1 MLENS
6 TLKPVV
12 TVIMATYNRSN
23 ILHYAVQSVL
33 RQTETNWELLVIGD
47 HCTDDTEAVM
57 ASFTDP
63 RIRFINLET
72 NVGEQSGPNNVGLRQ
87 ARGEYIAFL
96 NHDDMWFPDHLAV
109 CLTTLRTQQADLV
122 FAMGAV
128 IMPEEEIA
136 LVGILPD
143 NRYKP
148 VYFVPASSWVFHRSV
163 VDAVGEWYSYKKLWL
178 VPSHDWLRRV
188 DRKGKTISII
198 RQLTWLAIPSGA
210 RKNSY
215 RERQS
220 REHDYYFNELCTNPA
235 FKESLLA
242 RVAVAFLEKENRFE
256 GVGMIWQG
264 LKNIV
269 KKQVIAAGFLP
280 LELRLM
286 WQYRR
291 KGEGLNYLRSMR
303 GLPKL
308 NQK

>member
-1 MLENS
+1 MS
-6 TLKPVV
+6 DFGHTPVV

-72 NVGEQSGPNNVGLRQ
+72 NVGEQSGPNNTGLRQ
-87 ARGEYIAFL
+87 ARGTYIAFL
-96 NHDDMWFPDHLAV
+96 NHDDMWFPEHLAV
-109 CLTTLRTQQADLV
+109 CLAALRTQQADLV
-122 FAMGAV
+122 FTLGAV
-128 IMPEEEIA
+128 MMPDEQIV
-136 LVGILPD
+136 LSGILPA
-143 NRYKP
+143 NRYNP

-163 VDAVGEWYSYKKLWL
+163 VDDVGEWYSYKKLWL

-188 DRKGKTISII
+188 DRHGKTISII

-220 REHDYYFNELCTNPA
+220 REHDYYFTELSTNPA
-235 FKESLLA
+235 FKEDLMT
-242 RVAVAFLEKENRFE
+242 RVALAFSEKENRYE

-264 LKNIV
+264 VKNIL
-269 KKQVIAAGFLP
+269 KKQVIATGFVP

-291 KGEGLNYLRSMR
+291 KGEGLNYLRRMR
-303 GLPKL
+303 GLPNL
-308 NQK
+308 NQ